1 MKFKIRILFLITN
14 FVLFFSINNTYSFN
28 YDALL
33 QRFIDRN
40 GKIVIGHGFIGSKT
54 IDIFIK
60 LVKLSCKKN
69 KTDNEREA
77 RDLYLS
83 GFLWNLAKLKMKFQ
97 MPLKNGDL
105 TFGFNSFF
113 YDYDNYFIPVGCMY
127 LYPGPECIF
136 RRIGFAGIHIG
147 YEKYY
152 SNRINTGHVF
162 SYNFSAVVNIIAKKY
177 IPFDLILS
185 FSPFIYQNH
194 YNFYIE
200 LNTSFSIGEFIKKI
214 LIANVHYSKLY
225 RNNCDINSLPESIEG
240 DREIMEHFKN
250 KNTKLLNGQISKA
263 KFIFVDGLIWSLI
276 YNTRLYI
283 GIKVL

>member
-1 MKFKIRILFLITN
+1 MKFKFRILSLITN

-28 YDALL
+28 YDSFL

-40 GKIVIGHGFIGSKT
+40 GKIVISHGFIGSKT

-60 LVKLSCKKN
+60 LAKLNCKKK
-69 KTDNEREA
+69 KTDKEKETRY
-77 RDLYLS
+77 LYLS
-83 GFLWNLAKLKMKFQ
+83 AIMWNLAKFKMKFQ
-97 MPLKNGDL
+97 TPLKNGDFI
-105 TFGFNSFF
+105 FGFNSFF

-136 RRIGFAGIHIG
+136 RRIGFAGIFIG

-152 SNRINTGHVF
+152 SNRINSGHVF
-162 SYNFSAVVNIIAKKY
+162 SHNFSAVVNIIAKKY

-214 LIANVHYSKLY
+214 LIANVLYSKLY
-225 RNNCDINSLPESIEG
+225 KNNWDIDSLPESISG
-240 DREIMEHFKN
+240 DKEIMLHFIAKN
-250 KNTKLLNGQISKA
+250 LQLLSGKISKA

>member
-1 MKFKIRILFLITN
+1 MRIKFRILSLIIN
-14 FVLFFSINNTYSFN
+14 FILFFSINNTYSFN
-28 YDALL
+28 YDTLL
-33 QRFIDRN
+33 QRFVDRN
-40 GKIVIGHGFIGSKT
+40 GKIVISHGFIGSKT

-60 LVKLSCKKN
+60 LVKLNCKKN
-69 KTDNEREA
+69 KTYKEGEVRY
-77 RDLYLS
+77 LYLS

-97 MPLKNGDL
+97 IPLKNGDL
-105 TFGFNSFF
+105 IFGFNSFF
-113 YDYDNYFIPVGCMY
+113 YDYDNYFIPVGCLY

-136 RRIGFAGIHIG
+136 RRIGFAGIYIG

-152 SNRINTGHVF
+152 SNRVNTGHIF
-162 SYNFSAVVNIIAKKY
+162 SYNFSAVVNVIAKKY
-177 IPFDLILS
+177 IPFDLIFS

-214 LIANVHYSKLY
+214 LIAKVHYSKLY
-225 RNNCDINSLPESIEG
+225 SHNWNIDSLPENIEG
-240 DREIMEHFKN
+240 DREIMQHFMN
-250 KNTKLLNGQISKA
+250 KNTKLSNGQISKA

-276 YNTRLYI
+276 YNTRIYI